1 MADFER
7 ATREDCEGRIQ
18 RHAAVERANAQQSID
33 RIRSELEIVQDKY
46 VHTCGYYLWILPVD
60 TTCGYYLWI
69 IPVDKTCG

>member
-1 MADFER
+1 MWTFLCSLFLSASSLRMADFER

-46 VHTCGYYLWILPVD
+46 VHTCG
-60 TTCGYYLWI
+60 
-69 IPVDKTCG
+69 